1 MELHRKKRLEILVEA
16 PIVPRVTALL
26 EAKGA
31 LGYTVLP
38 ALSGLG
44 ADGPWSR
51 DGMVGPAGQML
62 MVLCILSEDK
72 KDAVLEALFPLVKRH
87 IGSLAVSD
95 CEVVRPER
103 F

>member
-1 MELHRKKRLEILVEA
+1 MDLYRKKRFEILVEA

-26 EAKGA
+26 EAQGA
-31 LGYTVLP
+31 QGYTVLP

-51 DGMVGPAGQML
+51 DGLVGPAGQML
-62 MVLCILSEDK
+62 MILCIISEDK
-72 KDAVLEALFPLVKRH
+72 KDALLDALFPLVKRH

-95 CEVVRPER
+95 CEVIRPER